1 LHNLPDRSRILLQA
15 ATILHDCGKYINMSK
30 HNIRSYNIITATEII
45 GLKQSEQA
53 IVAWTARMYSGKVT
67 MDERSFLEL
76 SPPDQLQTVKLAAL
90 LRLAD
95 AMDTGH
101 QQKISEFTTSLMD
114 SELVLTVSARRD
126 ITLEVWTFEN
136 KGKLFRDV
144 FGFQPRIKIRRQ
156 PS

>member
-1 LHNLPDRSRILLQA
+1 
-15 ATILHDCGKYINMSK
+15 M
-30 HNIRSYNIITATEII
+30 ATEII
-45 GLKQSEQA
+45 GLKQSEQD
-53 IVAWTARMYSGKVT
+53 IIAWTARMHSGKVS

-76 SPPDQLQTVKLAAL
+76 SQPDQLQIVKLAAI

-101 QQKISEFTTSLMD
+101 QQKISEFTTSLVD
-114 SELVLTVSARRD
+114 SEFILTVSTHRD

-136 KGKLFRDV
+136 KGKLFMDV

-156 PS
+156 PA